1 RRIGLTDLK
10 EALAKGVEDFAA
22 MPSHAIML
30 CVIYPI
36 IGIVLASLTLGY
48 SILPLLY
55 PLAAGFALLGPLAAI
70 CLYEL
75 SRRREAGLEA
85 GAADAVDVLRSP
97 SIGAIIAL
105 GMMLMLIFVVWIS
118 AANGIYTANF
128 GYAPP
133 ASFSQFAHDVFT
145 TRAGWN
151 LVVVGNA
158 V

>member
-1 RRIGLTDLK
+1 
-10 EALAKGVEDFAA
+10 
-22 MPSHAIML
+22 
-30 CVIYPI
+30 
-36 IGIVLASLTLGY
+36 
-48 SILPLLY
+48 
-55 PLAAGFALLGPLAAI
+55 
-70 CLYEL
+70 
-75 SRRREAGLEA
+75 RREAGLEA

-158 V
+158 VRFLFAVLVLMISVVSFPLLLDRDVGAAVAIVTSVRAVLANPVTMAVWGLIVAALLLLGSLPLFLGLTVV